1 MKKKIEFHVHTIA
14 SKDSMNMRLPIML
27 ICKLKKINC
36 LAITDHNEI
45 KFALKNKEYFK
56 KHNIDV
62 IVGEEI
68 FTSEGEIIG
77 LFLSEKIEPNL
88 TAKDT
93 ISAIKKQGGL
103 VYIPHP
109 YDLKRE
115 KTVIKEETLEKIK
128 NDVDFIEK
136 SNGRNI
142 EKNFSIQQNLIA
154 EKLNLRKIVGS
165 DAHTLYEL
173 GRNYCLV
180 DDYSKEYLK
189 ENIELA
195 TFVEK
200 KCLKIAHFNTKVVK
214 FIKLIGNGDING
226 IVRIVRRKITRR
238 K

>member
-1 MKKKIEFHVHTIA
+1 M
-14 SKDSMNMRLPIML
+14 
-27 ICKLKKINC
+27 
-36 LAITDHNEI
+36 
-45 KFALKNKEYFK
+45 
-56 KHNIDV
+56 
-62 IVGEEI
+62 
-68 FTSEGEIIG
+68 
-77 LFLSEKIEPNL
+77 
-88 TAKDT
+88 
-93 ISAIKKQGGL
+93 
-103 VYIPHP
+103 
-109 YDLKRE
+109 
-115 KTVIKEETLEKIK
+115 
-128 NDVDFIEK
+128 
-136 SNGRNI
+136 
-142 EKNFSIQQNLIA
+142 
-154 EKLNLRKIVGS
+154 NLRKIVGS